1 MRSTQPHCR
10 HLGPFY
16 SPDVEAEHVGH
27 PGALLPSVRIT
38 QPQSRCS
45 DTMIVSGIIYLTSQ
59 ALDLEWKVV
68 DFGFISMRG

>member
-10 HLGPFY
+10 HLGPFC

-45 DTMIVSGIIYLTSQ
+45 DTMIVSTIVRAHQQPVAKGGPQ
-59 ALDLEWKVV
+59 
-68 DFGFISMRG
+68 